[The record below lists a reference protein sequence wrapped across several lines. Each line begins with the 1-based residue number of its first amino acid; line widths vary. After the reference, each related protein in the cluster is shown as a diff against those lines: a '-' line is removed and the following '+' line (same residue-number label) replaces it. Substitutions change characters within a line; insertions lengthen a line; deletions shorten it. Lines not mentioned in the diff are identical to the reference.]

1 MVVLLGPLKEMIASW
16 TYHDESSQSRIFCS
30 FFFFFF
36 ALCSRYLIVISCSDV
51 TRQDQKTFT
60 QETNQKVIQC
70 KGTENMME
78 HVRRSGCTWLTHWLR
93 KQNSNNRRSEQSFGK
108 KLY

>member
-1 MVVLLGPLKEMIASW
+1 MFVVLNCHFMLTLLVA
-16 TYHDESSQSRIFCS
+16 
-30 FFFFFF
+30 
-36 ALCSRYLIVISCSDV
+36 SCSLQ
-51 TRQDQKTFT
+51 TGCQQFIEGFTHHEGEDQKTFT

-93 KQNSNNRRSEQSFGK
+93 KQNSNNRRSEESFGK
-108 KLY
+108 LY